1 MTLKPW
7 REIAVPHE
15 DVHRGTFQQAEFA
28 ADITQ
33 VHEGRAGAEYQ
44 DPELFFPV
52 GNTGAAY
59 QQIEEA
65 KAVCRTCKVIDACLK
80 CALDTNQDYG
90 VWGGLSEDE
99 RRALKR
105 RAMRARRSQA
115 MQMQI

>member
-1 MTLKPW
+1 MPT
-7 REIAVPHE
+7 
-15 DVHRGTFQQAEFA
+15 T
-28 ADITQ
+28 
-33 VHEGRAGAEYQ
+33 RAGPCSSRAHRHVWCSALRENFGFFSAKPLENQ
-44 DPELFFPV
+44 LFFPV

>member
-1 MTLKPW
+1 MSTASDW
-7 REIAVPHE
+7 RSK
-15 DVHRGTFQQAEFA
+15 A
-28 ADITQ
+28 ACRDK
-33 VHEGRAGAEYQ
+33 

-65 KAVCRTCKVIDACLK
+65 KQVCRTCDVIDQCLK
-80 CALDTNQDYG
+80 YALEMNQDYG
-90 VWGGLSEDE
+90 VWGGLSEDD

-115 MQMQI
+115 MQMQIQI

>member
-1 MTLKPW
+1 MMDATKYAPGYYP
-7 REIAVPHE
+7 VP
-15 DVHRGTFQQAEFA
+15 
-28 ADITQ
+28 
-33 VHEGRAGAEYQ
+33 AGYDSWVKKDHIEKAPAWCSV
-44 DPELFFPV
+44 DLRD